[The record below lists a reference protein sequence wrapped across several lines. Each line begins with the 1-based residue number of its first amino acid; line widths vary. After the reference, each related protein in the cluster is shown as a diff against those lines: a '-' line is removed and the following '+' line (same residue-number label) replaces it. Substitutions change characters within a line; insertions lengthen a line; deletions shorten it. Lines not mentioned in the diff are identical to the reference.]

1 MNVIEFIFLILGSIC
16 LIDFTI
22 TTLQM
27 YEFKEL
33 KELYDMYGLN
43 TETKIKRYFE
53 ILIIIITTAIF
64 IYKYI
69 I

>member
-16 LIDFTI
+16 LIDFII

-27 YEFKEL
+27 YKF
-33 KELYDMYGLN
+33 KELYDMYDMFELN

-64 IYKYI
+64 IYKFI